1 MTAKSEMLNPE
12 CFDYHPGVLDESCA
26 DRSLET
32 LWRELNW
39 QQSEITLFG
48 RRLMQPRLIAW
59 YGDRSARYSY
69 SGLSLD
75 PEPWHPLLAK
85 LKSRL
90 EAFTDMPFNSV
101 LANAYR
107 NGQDS
112 MGWHRD
118 DEPELGHRPVIA
130 SLSLGA
136 ARKFLVRTIE
146 KPVTGRRQSDGL
158 TLEHGS
164 LLLMSGDSQARF
176 QHALPKTTKKIGL
189 RINLTYRMIRLQ
201 APD

>member
-1 MTAKSEMLNPE
+1 MLNPE
-12 CFDYHPGVLDESCA
+12 CFDYHPGFLDRTCA
-26 DRSLET
+26 DRSLKL
-32 LWRELNW
+32 LWRELKW
-39 QQSEITLFG
+39 QQAEITLFG

-59 YGDRSARYSY
+59 YGDSSARYSY
-69 SGLSLD
+69 SALSLD
-75 PEPWHPLLAK
+75 PEPWHPLLAE

-90 EAFTDMPFNSV
+90 EAFTKMPFNSV

-107 NGQDS
+107 NGDDS

-136 ARKFLVRTIE
+136 PRKFLVRTIE
-146 KPVTGRRQSDGL
+146 KPAAGRRKSERL

-164 LLLMSGDSQARF
+164 LLLMSADSQASY
-176 QHALPKTTKKIGL
+176 QHALPKTRQKTGL
-189 RINLTYRMIRLQ
+189 RINLTYRMVRLQ